1 MLVRKGYKFRLKLRD
16 VEKQKFAQFAGC
28 CRFAW
33 NKALAVQDERFR
45 DENAKLLSKTKLL
58 NLLPDWKH
66 KS

>member
-1 MLVRKGYKFRLKLRD
+1 MLIRKGYKFRLKLRD

-45 DENAKLLSKTKLL
+45 D
-58 NLLPDWKH
+58 
-66 KS
+66 